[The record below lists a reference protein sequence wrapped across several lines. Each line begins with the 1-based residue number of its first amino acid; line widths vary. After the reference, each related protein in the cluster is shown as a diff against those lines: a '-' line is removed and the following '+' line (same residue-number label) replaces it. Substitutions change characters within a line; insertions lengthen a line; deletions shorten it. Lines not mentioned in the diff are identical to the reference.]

1 MNAADFIIG
10 TGAYACSMYL
20 NEKVNL
26 SETDPKGDDPVVP
39 VPPNK

>member
-1 MNAADFIIG
+1 MDARDFIIG

-20 NEKVNL
+20 KAKADL
-26 SETDPKGDDPVVP
+26 SEKPSGDDPVVP